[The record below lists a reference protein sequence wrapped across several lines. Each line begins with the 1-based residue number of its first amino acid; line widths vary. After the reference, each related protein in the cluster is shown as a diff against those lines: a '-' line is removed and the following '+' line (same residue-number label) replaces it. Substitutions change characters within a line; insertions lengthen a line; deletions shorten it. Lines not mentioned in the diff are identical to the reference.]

1 MGKASP
7 PPPPDPRQTS
17 AAQTGTSVATAL
29 ANANLQNVNQVTPNG
44 NLTYS
49 QSGTYKFK
57 DPYTG
62 QSYDIPQFTATQTL
76 SPDQQKLY
84 DLNNQTQQN
93 LGQIGVDQSSKIGT
107 LLNTPFDPATANKA
121 VEDKIAA
128 LGSARLDP
136 MFAREAD
143 ALATKLTNQGIR
155 PGSAAWNAEMTQ
167 FQQGK
172 NDAYNQLFLSGNQQ
186 AFQQAQATRNQPINE
201 ITALMSGS
209 QVSQPNY
216 VNTNMPTIPTT
227 DNAGLINSNY
237 QQQFQNYQTQQQQ
250 QNALLGGLFGL
261 GAAGVYKFSD
271 RRLKKNIKKI
281 GKTNDGQNLYSY
293 KYKGSDEP
301 QIGLMAQEVEKKRPD
316 AVVTPPSGFKAVDY
330 DKALGLMGAA

>member
-1 MGKASP
+1 MGKASS

-49 QSGTYKFK
+49 QSGTYQFK

-62 QSYDIPQFTATQTL
+62 QSHDIPQFTATQTL

-84 DLNNQTQQN
+84 NLNNQTQQN

-136 MFAREAD
+136 MFAR
-143 ALATKLTNQGIR
+143 GPMRSR
-155 PGSAAWNAEMTQ
+155 PSLQIKESVRVLRHGM
-167 FQQGK
+167 
-172 NDAYNQLFLSGNQQ
+172 
-186 AFQQAQATRNQPINE
+186 
-201 ITALMSGS
+201 
-209 QVSQPNY
+209 
-216 VNTNMPTIPTT
+216 
-227 DNAGLINSNY
+227 
-237 QQQFQNYQTQQQQ
+237 
-250 QNALLGGLFGL
+250 
-261 GAAGVYKFSD
+261 
-271 RRLKKNIKKI
+271 RR
-281 GKTNDGQNLYSY
+281 
-293 KYKGSDEP
+293 
-301 QIGLMAQEVEKKRPD
+301 
-316 AVVTPPSGFKAVDY
+316 
-330 DKALGLMGAA
+330 

>member
-281 GKTNDGQNLYSY
+281 GKTNDGLPIYSY
-293 KYKGSDEP
+293 KYRSGGPTEL
-301 QIGLMAQEVEKKRPD
+301 GLMAQDVAKKKPE
-316 AVVTPPSGFKAVDY
+316 AVAVTPSGYLAVDY
-330 DKALGLMGAA
+330 SKATGLMGAG